1 VALLS
6 CGWYSFDTDPRLG
19 SWETEESDWAAW
31 PGEHLAHRPYVQLCG
46 ELRVRSRDVVV
57 EAAAFPGRQG
67 RIAFAYLATNR
78 RPVPRDELAEAIWPG
93 KLPRAWEHDLAAV
106 VSKLKAVLTQVGLSD
121 ALVGRA
127 RSYDLRLPEESVDT
141 HDAAMSA
148 TEAEAARREG
158 NAKKALEASARA
170 AEVTRRTFMV
180 GEQAEWIERYRA
192 EQTAILV
199 RALDVSA
206 EIYGEQGDTNTALAH
221 ATEAVALEPY
231 RETGYVRLMKLH
243 LASGNRAEAVRTYE
257 RCRALLA
264 DDLGVDPSP
273 ETEAVYLEALRSR
286 AEVPP
291 KSKVSADVS
300 IMLVD
305 DHPLWL
311 DTLRQTLERAGVGRI
326 VAEATNGKEALELA
340 AETSPQLVIM
350 DMELPLLDGV
360 KATKRILAEYPNTK
374 VLVLSASSD
383 QDLVVRAVR
392 AGAHGY
398 LLKTAIA
405 DDVADAVRRVAAGEL
420 VLPAEVA
427 GIVLA
432 ELRGTRKKRSNASHR
447 R

>member
-1 VALLS
+1 VA
-6 CGWYSFDTDPRLG
+6 
-19 SWETEESDWAAW
+19 
-31 PGEHLAHRPYVQLCG
+31 HKPYVQLCG
-46 ELRVRSRDVVV
+46 ELRLQSGDVVV

-67 RIAFAYLATNR
+67 RLAFAYLATNR
-78 RPVPRDELAEAIWPG
+78 RPVPRDELAEAIWPD
-93 KLPRAWEHDLAAV
+93 KLPRSWEHDLAAV
-106 VSKLKAVLTQVGLSD
+106 VSKLKAALTKVGLSD
-121 ALVGRA
+121 AIVGHA
-127 RSYDLRLPEESVDT
+127 RSYELRLPSRSVDA

-158 NAKKALEASARA
+158 KAKKALEASARA
-170 AEVTRRTFMV
+170 ADVARRTFMV
-180 GEQAEWIERYRA
+180 GEQAEWIERCRD
-192 EQTAILV
+192 EQAAILV

-206 EIYGEQGDTNTALAH
+206 ELYGKQGDTHTAVLH

-243 LASGNRAEAVRTYE
+243 FASGNRAEAVRTYE

-264 DDLGVDPSP
+264 DELGVDPSP
-273 ETEAVYLEALRSR
+273 ETEAVYLDALRSK
-286 AEVPP
+286 AEKPP
-291 KSKVSADVS
+291 KSKTSKDVTV
-300 IMLVD
+300 MLVD

-326 VAEATNGKEALELA
+326 VAEATNGKEALERA
-340 AETSPQLVIM
+340 AETKPQLVIM

-360 KATKRILAEYPNTK
+360 KATRRLLAEHPDTK

-383 QDLVVRAVR
+383 EDLVVRAVR

-405 DDVADAVRRVAAGEL
+405 DDVADAVRRVAAGEM

-432 ELRGTRKKRSNASHR
+432 ELRGTRKKRPNASHR

>member
-1 VALLS
+1 VA
-6 CGWYSFDTDPRLG
+6 
-19 SWETEESDWAAW
+19 
-31 PGEHLAHRPYVQLCG
+31 HKPYVQLCG
-46 ELRVRSRDVVV
+46 ELRLQSGDVVV

-67 RIAFAYLATNR
+67 RLAFAYLATNR
-78 RPVPRDELAEAIWPG
+78 RPVPRDELAEAIWPD
-93 KLPRAWEHDLAAV
+93 KLPRSWEHDLAAV
-106 VSKLKAVLTQVGLSD
+106 VSKLKAALTKVGLSD
-121 ALVGRA
+121 AIVGHA
-127 RSYDLRLPEESVDT
+127 RSYELRLPSRSVDA

-158 NAKKALEASARA
+158 KAKKALEASARA
-170 AEVTRRTFMV
+170 ADVARRTFMV
-180 GEQAEWIERYRA
+180 GEQAEWIERCRD
-192 EQTAILV
+192 EQAAILV

-206 EIYGEQGDTNTALAH
+206 ELYGKQGDTHTAVLH

-243 LASGNRAEAVRTYE
+243 FASGNRAEAVRTYE

-264 DDLGVDPSP
+264 DELGVDPSP
-273 ETEAVYLEALRSR
+273 ETEAVYLDALRSK
-286 AEVPP
+286 AEKPP
-291 KSKVSADVS
+291 KSKTSKDVTV
-300 IMLVD
+300 MLVD

-326 VAEATNGKEALELA
+326 VAEATNGKEALERA
-340 AETSPQLVIM
+340 AETKPQLVIM
-350 DMELPLLDGV
+350 DMALPLLDGV
-360 KATKRILAEYPNTK
+360 KATRRLLAEQPDIK

-383 QDLVVRAVR
+383 EDLVVRAVR

-405 DDVADAVRRVAAGEL
+405 DDVADAVRRVAAGEM

-432 ELRGTRKKRSNASHR
+432 ELRGTRKKRPNASHR